1 MANEL
6 EITDGDND
14 SPEVKAAKNKVVN
27 SLKSGKIKKPDKC
40 DKCGAK
46 TPLEA
51 HHHKGYDEE
60 HQLDVQW
67 LCISCH
73 KAADVKLR
81 AEKKKKEEK
90 DEAITTIQ
98 RYDYLGNF
106 IDENSNSYMIESFHM
121 TTEGYLTGRAIVT
134 NIGVFPY
141 LNADG
146 SIHRELRLPEEVF
159 KPESLESLKMKP
171 ISNLHPDEEITAEN
185 IKKHQVGFTGDVV
198 REDNYHVSVSL
209 TITDQETI
217 QEIKAGK
224 RGLSAGYS
232 LALEEASGN
241 YLGTQY
247 DAIQREIK
255 YNHIAIVPF
264 GRAGDAA
271 RIRMD
276 SNSAYYEKH
285 EIKIEEDT
293 MPNLKKIKLDGV
305 DYEAEGEVIKT
316 LNQKS
321 TELNEIQSKVD
332 TLNTDFTKLTAERDT
347 LKDRV
352 DQLEKELKELK
363 DSELDETRINEAVE
377 KRLKILSAADAAEIK
392 VDEKDTELEIQKAVI
407 IKVFP
412 QAQLDNKD
420 QIYIDARFDGAV
432 ELLQEKKN
440 AGNRAAVNG
449 SALPGNPDSDN
460 MDDDNDDENLNA
472 DEARENYIKKIKK
485 DSRSFTKNEGKE

>member
-1 MANEL
+1 MAH
-6 EITDGDND
+6 
-14 SPEVKAAKNKVVN
+14 
-27 SLKSGKIKKPDKC
+27 IKDRC
-40 DKCGAK
+40 DKCKKK
-46 TPLEA
+46 TIKLESYTS
-51 HHHKGYDEE
+51 KEKE
-60 HQLDVQW
+60 DVLW
-67 LCISCH
+67 LCEDCL
-73 KAADVKLR
+73 KDMKD
-81 AEKKKKEEK
+81 KK
-90 DEAITTIQ
+90 DESVINLTQ

-106 IDENSNSYMIESFHM
+106 NENNNSYMIESFCM
-121 TTEGYLTGRAIVT
+121 TAEGYLTGRAIVT

-141 LNADG
+141 VNKDG

-159 KPESLESLKMKP
+159 NLDSLNSLKNKP
-171 ISNLHPDEEITAEN
+171 ISNLHPKEEINAEN
-185 IKKHQVGFTGDVV
+185 IKKHQVGFTGDAI
-198 REDNYHVSVSL
+198 REDSYHVSIPL
-209 TITDQETI
+209 TITDPDTI
-217 QEIKAGK
+217 QEIRAGK

-232 LALEEASGN
+232 LILEEMSGN
-241 YLGTQY
+241 YLGSQY
-247 DAIQREIK
+247 DAIQRDIK

-352 DQLEKELKELK
+352 GQLEKELK
-363 DSELDETRINEAVE
+363 DSKLDETQINEAVE

-420 QIYIDARFDGAV
+420 QVYIDARFDGAV

-449 SALPGNPDSDN
+449 SALSGNSNSDDT
-460 MDDDNDDENLNA
+460 DDDDDDENLDA

-485 DSRSFTKNEGKE
+485 DSRSFQSGGKE